1 MEPFIIEYRGLIPV
15 KNKEA
20 LNAGKNNMAI
30 KNIEKNSF
38 NLTCKRIVNP
48 HITGG
53 VLRTYIN
60 GVMFSFS
67 IYQVPVAVLVHL

>member
-15 KNKEA
+15 KNKDA

-30 KNIEKNSF
+30 KNIERNSF

-53 VLRTYIN
+53 C
-60 GVMFSFS
+60 
-67 IYQVPVAVLVHL
+67 